1 MKNHKKSL
9 SGLVVMMGITLFVF
23 AIASGCAAI
32 YLPN

>member
-9 SGLVVMMGITLFVF
+9 SGLVVMMGINLFVF
-23 AIASGCAAI
+23 EIASGCAAI